1 MSYGDRLNRR
11 LTQAAV
17 GQHLPRRTVRVRL
30 TLLYG
35 ALFLLSGAALLAITY
50 ALFVNATGFVVT
62 GPNGWSTELV
72 NGHPVG
78 LSRSMPAAVAAL
90 HGRYP
95 KLTASQIAA
104 MLQSTSREVNFAAEQ
119 GLLTAE
125 GHRQQG
131 HVLRYLAIE
140 SGIAL
145 AGMSLLSLVLG
156 WLMAGRV
163 LQPLQ
168 DSYEAQRQFV
178 ANASH
183 ELRTPLTRQRA
194 LIQVALAD
202 PQASFSSLHAAHER
216 VLASE
221 QQLEQMIDALLALTR
236 GQAGLERREHLDL
249 ATIASHAL
257 LAQSEAADRDLD
269 VRATLATAPATGDPR
284 LLERLIANLI
294 DNAIR
299 HNTPGGHVDISTGT
313 RDRHAF
319 LAITNTG
326 PAVPP
331 EQIQRLFQPFQ
342 RLGATRAQYDSG
354 YGLGLSIVQAIAAA
368 HRADLIAR
376 ARPQGGL
383 TIEVSFQPSSGA
395 NSTMTSVLPWRRAAT
410 REPLSEADAPTG
422 G

>member
-1 MSYGDRLNRR
+1 MSYGDRLSRR

-90 HGRYP
+90 HGRDP